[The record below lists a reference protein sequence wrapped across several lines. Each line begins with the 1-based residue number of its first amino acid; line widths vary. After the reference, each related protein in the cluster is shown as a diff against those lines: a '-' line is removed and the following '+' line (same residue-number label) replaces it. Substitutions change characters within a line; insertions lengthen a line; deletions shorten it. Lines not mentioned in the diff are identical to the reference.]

1 MKKLAILLLL
11 LLLVGGCAS
20 EPSTSDG
27 SLREVTFNMAW
38 LPQGSMSGVLVAIE
52 RGFYRDAGLDVS
64 AVRGFGGIRT
74 VNEIDQGMFDFGYG
88 DPLAVILNRAQ
99 GGTAKMV
106 GAINQG
112 WPAALCY
119 VQGRHAIETPADLRG
134 LTVGGGRSSPMQ
146 VLLPM
151 WLGLNGVDAEDVT
164 VMQLDPAVVIASL
177 LEGQIDAGECWR
189 ANSIPLFEKRAQE
202 ADVEIAWIDY
212 GAFGLDIYGSGLVTS
227 ERLIAENPDVVQ
239 SFVRATYQGYSFGL
253 ENPEEATRIVL
264 EHYPVLDPEVTRRQV
279 DQLADLIMITGT
291 DPLGWLDEDKVAR
304 TLKLVSEAYE
314 LEASLSAPELYTTE
328 FLQ

>member
-1 MKKLAILLLL
+1 MRKLAVLVLLSIG
-11 LLLVGGCAS
+11 GGCAS
-20 EPSTSDG
+20 ERSSDG
-27 SLREVTFNMAW
+27 ASALKAVTFNMAW

-64 AVRGFGGIRT
+64 AARGFGGIRT
-74 VNEIDQGMFDFGYG
+74 VNEIDQRMFDFGYG

-99 GGTAKMV
+99 GGTAKMI

-119 VQGRHAIETPADLRG
+119 VQGRHDIQSPADLKG

-151 WLGLNGVDAEDVT
+151 WLDANGVAPDDVT
-164 VMQLDPAVVIASL
+164 MMQLDPAVVIASL

-189 ANSIPLFEKRAQE
+189 ANSLPLFEKRAKE
-202 ADVEIAWIDY
+202 ANVEIGWIDY
-212 GAFGLDIYGSGLVTS
+212 GAFGLDIYGNGLVTS
-227 ERLIAENPDVVQ
+227 EALIDESPEVVRK
-239 SFVRATYQGYSFGL
+239 FVKATYQGYALVL

-264 EHYPVLDPEVTRRQV
+264 EHYPVLDPEVTRQQV
-279 DQLADLIMITGT
+279 DQLAGLMTGAES
-291 DPLGWLDEDKVAR
+291 LGRLDESKVER
-304 TLKLVSEAYE
+304 TLELVSTAYE
-314 LEASLSAPELYTTE
+314 LDGSLSPRDLYTTE
-328 FLQ
+328 FLP